1 MPFIKRLNKHQL
13 HFEDLV
19 LLGPEGLEE
28 LNDKIEG
35 TIETLE
41 NNSERINLSTK
52 IDGAPA
58 LVIWHEYPGYPD
70 NSVALKG
77 FLSGPQN
84 AISTPEQ
91 VDAKYGDRP
100 GMSQMLKYGLQI
112 AKEIPSGEAWQG
124 DCLFVKDTKREE
136 EINGKDYIT
145 FQPNKIIYAF
155 SEDNPGYEKVK
166 NADFG
171 IAFHTIYTGED
182 KHQSFKVDPSKLNV
196 PDNIYIMS
204 PTLNRPKDVKV
215 FNLDGV
221 KSQFDKLQNLE
232 QKLLSSFEYEDLVNN
247 QVFMKYWNTFENANL
262 ADKKSVT
269 INENTFINDLKE
281 YIKDKRTKEFETQ
294 VGKLKTDAGKEK
306 AKTKYEQDLE
316 DLRELIDHNKDL
328 LTTLV
333 QTLNCAATI
342 KMLLWQ
348 GFKQTQFD
356 YNTFYRSRTKGYIP
370 GEMEGVAMSDQ
381 DGNIVKIVDR
391 STFSSYNRDPDILA
405 GFDHPENLTE
415 EQSCFI
421 EKYNK
426 ELTECGTKQLWERFG
441 KLLESDQKTAVV
453 AFGRM
458 NPPTIGHQKLVDKMA
473 SLAQGEKAKLFLS
486 HTQDKKKNPLSYED
500 KIHFAKEAF
509 EPQID
514 VVKSDARTIIE
525 VLTDL
530 YKEGVKNIIYVGG
543 EDRIGGKEDVSDL
556 ILRYNGQPD
565 KQGNIL
571 YDFDSIQFKNAG
583 SRSDDSDDFVER
595 ASASLARKYAQEGD
609 FKHFS
614 EIVPFSDADAKEL
627 YKKVRSGLGLSDEIL
642 TEANFSYPDILK
654 TNHSYYLDVVD
665 DFLSDGVVGAD
676 NNIYKIKPTQ
686 DAEEVKNELI
696 SIKELVGKNNQEF
709 NKKFKDITGVEW
721 TKIYK
726 GKYSGHTNGQS
737 SGEAAE
743 AVVSYLYNNPGKDL
757 PDGVEISDKWITSSK
772 NIANFLENIWPHE
785 NYFAIHVNGN
795 DLEPIG
801 EYKNIGKLFKSKT
814 EAASVLG
821 LKNELDDLYVGGK
834 DTWNKADI
842 LLVKKGAPILKYF
855 ENIKN
860 SSDYNERINQL
871 ASGDSP
877 LLIPVSLK
885 GVSNRTNLTVV
896 PEGFESG
903 EVLHAKDI
911 KVVFPIKPLEP
922 ETNNCSCWLIDNLG
936 RRIQFRRQTDT
947 EDNLSVEV
955 SLNKDSRGGKGI
967 TRLKKELGL
976 SNNEWY
982 KTPITSENELY
993 SKLRNLGELSKP
1005 SDNFIN
1011 GNTSGE
1017 YAWYNRTCFRGI
1029 TSLFEEYQNKFGGS
1043 NLEFFDWIYENST
1056 IGTSGFYLVY

>member
-41 NNSERINLSTK
+41 NNSERINLTTK

-58 LVIWHEYPGYPD
+58 LIVWHEYPGYPND
-70 NSVALKG
+70 SVALKG

-84 AISTPEQ
+84 AISTPDQ
-91 VDAKYGDRP
+91 VDSKYGDRP

-204 PTLNRPKDVKV
+204 PALNKPKDVKS

-221 KSQFDKLQNLE
+221 KSQVDKLQNLE

-306 AKTKYEQDLE
+306 AKTKYEQDLV
-316 DLRELIDHNKDL
+316 DLQELVETNKDL

-356 YNTFYRSRTKGYIP
+356 YNTFYRSKTKGYIP

-391 STFSSYNRDPDILA
+391 STFSSYNRDPDIMS
-405 GFDHPENLTE
+405 GFEHPENLTE
-415 EQSCFI
+415 EQQCFV
-421 EKYNK
+421 EEYNN
-426 ELTECGTKQLWERFG
+426 ELTECGPKQLWERFG

-486 HTQDKKKNPLSYED
+486 HTQDKKKNPLSYEQ
-500 KIHFAKEAF
+500 KIRYAKEAF
-509 EPQID
+509 EPKVD
-514 VVKSDARTIIE
+514 VVDSPARTVIE
-525 VLTDL
+525 VLADL
-530 YKEGVKNIIYVGG
+530 YSQGYTDIIYVGG
-543 EDRIGGKEDVSDL
+543 EDRIGGAEDISSL

-595 ASASLARKYAQEGD
+595 ASASLARKYATEND
-609 FKHFS
+609 FDSFK
-614 EIVPFSDADAKEL
+614 EIVPFDEDISKEL
-627 YKKVRSGLGLSDEIL
+627 FDKVKSGLGINE
-642 TEANFSYPDILK
+642 EMKILK
-654 TNHSYYLDVVD
+654 EDENKEKVFDSTRDLTGIKSISGVYQLIIDELKDSVD
-665 DFLSDGVVGAD
+665 ENAMHT
-676 NNIYKIKPTQ
+676 IKS
-686 DAEEVKNELI
+686 VI
-696 SIKELVGKNNQEF
+696 
-709 NKKFKDITGVEW
+709 KDIEDL
-721 TKIYK
+721 
-726 GKYSGHTNGQS
+726 TNSLDINTINKLNQRLQS
-737 SGEAAE
+737 SDAGLTA
-743 AVVSYLYNNPGKDL
+743 NQFIKIFNPSTKDL
-757 PDGVEISDKWITSSK
+757 D
-772 NIANFLENIWPHE
+772 NL
-785 NYFAIHVNGN
+785 
-795 DLEPIG
+795 
-801 EYKNIGKLFKSKT
+801 
-814 EAASVLG
+814 
-821 LKNELDDLYVGGK
+821 LKNDGIKMSSETDL
-834 DTWNKADI
+834 
-842 LLVKKGAPILKYF
+842 
-855 ENIKN
+855 
-860 SSDYNERINQL
+860 SS
-871 ASGDSP
+871 
-877 LLIPVSLK
+877 
-885 GVSNRTNLTVV
+885 
-896 PEGFESG
+896 
-903 EVLHAKDI
+903 
-911 KVVFPIKPLEP
+911 
-922 ETNNCSCWLIDNLG
+922 
-936 RRIQFRRQTDT
+936 
-947 EDNLSVEV
+947 
-955 SLNKDSRGGKGI
+955 
-967 TRLKKELGL
+967 LGL
-976 SNNEWY
+976 SPEFIEELIKFKGGDKKSTTNVGPYEFAMAILYKGGSMKVTGGNAGDISIEGKNVEVKGVNNPAAVGVDIGGNMEIIGSFDDY
-982 KTPITSENELY
+982 VFNELENGQKNKTRY
-993 SKLRNLGELSKP
+993 SVYSTTYHKDIDKSTLPKALQAVVGS
-1005 SDNFIN
+1005 N
-1011 GNTSGE
+1011 GNISFE
-1017 YAWYNRTCFRGI
+1017 
-1029 TSLFEEYQNKFGGS
+1029 SLFNSVFTKVVENYANRFDYLAVCKKYKVDLIPSNEVSKTLLDSSKYSIVFADYVFGRC
-1043 NLEFFDWIYENST
+1043 FKIKKK
-1056 IGTSGFYLVY
+1056 